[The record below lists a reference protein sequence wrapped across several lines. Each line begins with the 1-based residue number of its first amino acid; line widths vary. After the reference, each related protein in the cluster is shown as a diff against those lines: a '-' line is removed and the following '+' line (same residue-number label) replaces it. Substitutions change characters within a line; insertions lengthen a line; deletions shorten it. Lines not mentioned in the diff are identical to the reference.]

1 MKKDKKNYMCAAY
14 VRASAF
20 AAEQQWF
27 AGVAAL
33 PCNSNMKNVAVS
45 EQMWHNGDL
54 GAREESPDFT

>member
-1 MKKDKKNYMCAAY
+1 MKKDKNNYMRAAY

-33 PCNSNMKNVAVS
+33 PCNSHVKNVTLS
-45 EQMWHNGDL
+45 E
-54 GAREESPDFT
+54 